1 MPGVSLNGAL
11 RRVPPGVV
19 YLLGLLPLA
28 WIVWLTLSG
37 GIGVDPVKGI
47 EHRLGKVALWFL
59 VGGLAITPLRR
70 ITGLN
75 LLRYRRAVGLLGF
88 AYVAAHLLAW
98 VVLDMGLLWAQAA
111 ADLVKRPYLL
121 LGITGFA
128 LLVPLALTS
137 NTASVRRLGRN
148 WRRLHWLVYPAVS
161 LGVLHYLMQMKVIS
175 SEGWIWAAVLAG
187 LLGVRLVLRFW
198 GRLGVLRANAG

>member
-88 AYVAAHLLAW
+88 GYVAAHLLAW

-175 SEGWIWAAVLAG
+175 PEGWIWAAVLAG

-198 GRLGVLRANAG
+198 GRLGILRANAG

>member
-11 RRVPPGVV
+11 RRVPRGAV
-19 YLLGLLPLA
+19 YLLGLLPLV

-88 AYVAAHLLAW
+88 GYVAAHLLAW

-175 SEGWIWAAVLAG
+175 PEGWIWAAVLAG

>member
-11 RRVPPGVV
+11 RRVPPGAV

-88 AYVAAHLLAW
+88 GYVAAHLLAW
-98 VVLDMGLLWAQAA
+98 VVLDMGFLWAQAA

-187 LLGVRLVLRFW
+187 LLGVRLVLRFR
-198 GRLGVLRANAG
+198 GRLGVLWADAG